1 LDNPYAP
8 SVTRPDPCQPPP
20 RSVTRWGIVA
30 IIAGSLVIA
39 NYLTATA
46 TYWQTNPFM
55 NWVFATSPIAIAS
68 QIILLSDKPSRIPAF
83 IASAVAL
90 TIGLALG
97 FAWISWFSSN
107 PYEVHVLMNV
117 FFGPFGWMQWM
128 WFALTGL
135 LPLLYLVPWIR
146 EQLSLRRLLAT
157 LTILAYLHN
166 AICVILSCHELP

>member
-1 LDNPYAP
+1 
-8 SVTRPDPCQPPP
+8 
-20 RSVTRWGIVA
+20 
-30 IIAGSLVIA
+30 
-39 NYLTATA
+39 
-46 TYWQTNPFM
+46 M

-68 QIILLSDKPSRIPAF
+68 QILLLSHKPSPIPAF

-107 PYEVHVLMNV
+107 PYEVFVLMNV

-135 LPLLYLVPWIR
+135 LPLLYLVRWIR
-146 EQLSLRRLLAT
+146 DQLHLRRLLAT